1 LTIIKLQFLWGSKG
15 QWLALSA
22 DFLLKRGNLMPT
34 DYALRQ
40 NAQAIEA
47 DIRARRL
54 LNLPVDWA
62 DEIIYPAYDGLSIRN
77 IPHSIGQVLD
87 APFDDNMPLDSRVW
101 GDESL
106 NDIQR
111 VVVFLS
117 DGLGYLY
124 LQELME
130 EDPELEDT
138 VLELTD
144 GRGFVPLTSSA
155 PSTTAVALPTLWTGA
170 SPATHGMLGTSM
182 FLREKSTLTNMLF
195 NNAIMNPRG
204 SVLSDDDLHDFVP
217 VNGFA
222 QHLTANNIATHLILN
237 RAYLNKGLLS
247 NVMHRGVSYGY
258 SHGGHSDVWVR
269 LADVLHDTAG
279 QPGYINIYLG
289 AVDSLSHLYGAKNI
303 YVHYEIKEQLKHLLE
318 VVSSQGVQD
327 GQTLFIFTADH
338 GHANAPR
345 KIDLQSTESE
355 SIRRM
360 MRLGLTGDMRLGQ
373 LHLQNGLVDD
383 AIALIHANYGDS
395 LTAIS
400 TAEALSTGLFGDDTI
415 YSESKHRLGD
425 VILIPRLGTQVVD
438 SSLGVLNLESWH
450 GGLSEDEM
458 LVPFIYKRL

>member
-1 LTIIKLQFLWGSKG
+1 MPI
-15 QWLALSA
+15 
-22 DFLLKRGNLMPT
+22 DF
-34 DYALRQ
+34 ALRQ

-47 DIRARRL
+47 DIRARRV

-62 DEIIYPAYDGLSIRN
+62 NEVIYPVYDGLSIRN
-77 IPHSIGQVLD
+77 IPHSIAQILD
-87 APFDDNMPLDSRVW
+87 AHFDDNTPLDNRVW
-101 GDESL
+101 GNESL
-106 NDIQR
+106 KDIQR
-111 VVVFLS
+111 VVMFLS
-117 DGLGYLY
+117 DGLGYHY
-124 LQELME
+124 LQELMAD
-130 EDPELEDT
+130 DPELEDT
-138 VLELTD
+138 VLELTN

-195 NNAIMNPRG
+195 NSAAVDPRG
-204 SVLSDDDLHDFVP
+204 NVLSDDDLHDFVP
-217 VNGFA
+217 VKGFA
-222 QHLTANNIATHLILN
+222 QHLTANNIATHVILY

-247 NVMHRGVSYGY
+247 AVMHRGVTYGY

-279 QPGYINIYLG
+279 QPGYVNIYLG
-289 AVDSLSHLYGAKNI
+289 AVDSLSHHYGAKNV
-303 YVHYEIKEQLKHLLE
+303 YVHYEIKQQLKHLLE
-318 VVSSQGVQD
+318 VLSSEGVKD

-338 GHANAPR
+338 GHADAPH
-345 KIDLQSTESE
+345 KIDLQSTSAE

-373 LHLQNGLVDD
+373 LHLQNGCVDD
-383 AIALIHANYGDS
+383 VIAEIHANYGDR

-400 TAEALSTGLFGDDTI
+400 SAEALSAGLFGYDTI

-438 SSLGVLNLESWH
+438 SSLGVLDLESWH
-450 GGLSEDEM
+450 GGLSPDEM
-458 LVPFIYKRL
+458 LVPFIFKRL

>member
-1 LTIIKLQFLWGSKG
+1 
-15 QWLALSA
+15 
-22 DFLLKRGNLMPT
+22 MPT
-34 DYALRQ
+34 DYTLRH

-47 DIRARRL
+47 DIRARKL
-54 LNLPVDWA
+54 LNLPVEWA
-62 DEIIYPAYDGLSIRN
+62 NEVIYPAYDGLSIRN
-77 IPHSIGQVLD
+77 IPHSIGEILH
-87 APFDDNMPLDSRVW
+87 ARFNDNTPLDNRVW

-106 NDIQR
+106 DDIQR

-124 LQELME
+124 LQELMAD
-130 EDPELEDT
+130 DPELEDT

-155 PSTTAVALPTLWTGA
+155 PSTTAVAMPTLWTGA

-195 NNAIMNPRG
+195 NNAVVNPQGR
-204 SVLSDDDLHDFVP
+204 VLSDDDLRDFTP
-217 VNGFA
+217 VKGFA
-222 QHLTANNIATHLILN
+222 QHLTANNIATHLILD
-237 RAYLNKGLLS
+237 RKYLGKGLLS
-247 NVMHRGVSYGY
+247 HVMHKGVAYGY
-258 SHGGHSDVWVR
+258 SHAGHSDVWVR

-289 AVDSLSHLYGAKNI
+289 AVDTLSHLYGAKNV
-303 YVHYEIKEQLKHLLE
+303 YVHYEIKQQLKHLLE

-345 KIDLQSTESE
+345 KIDLQSSSSE

-360 MRLGLTGDMRLGQ
+360 MRLGLTGDARLGH
-373 LHLQNGLVDD
+373 LHLQNGCVDD
-383 AIALIHANYGDS
+383 AVALIHANYRES
-395 LTAIS
+395 LTAVS
-400 TAEALSTGLFGDDTI
+400 SSEALDAGLFGHDTI

-425 VILIPRLGTQVVD
+425 AILIPRLGTQVVD
-438 SSLGVLNLESWH
+438 SSVEVLNLESWH

-458 LVPFIYKRL
+458 LVPFIYKRF